1 VAAVAFEIVPLR
13 ASQVAP
19 VAAMLTRAFWNDP
32 QMRWLL
38 PEDADRARVLPW
50 LLETSVRYA
59 LRAGEAWTTPALS
72 GLALW
77 LPPGTRPPGLVA
89 TLRTG
94 ALAAPVKLGWQRFV
108 RFTTLTARA
117 DQLRKRLLPRPHWHL
132 AGLGVDPDMQRQGI
146 GSALLQP
153 TLRKADAAG
162 AACYLETYT
171 AANVAFYARHGFK
184 VLANE
189 VLLDGAPP
197 IWAMARIASD
207 NAQQC

>member
-1 VAAVAFEIVPLR
+1 MAATFEIVPLR
-13 ASQVAP
+13 AGQVAP
-19 VAAMLTRAFWNDP
+19 VAAMLTRAFWDDP

-50 LLETSVRYA
+50 LLATSVRYA
-59 LRAGEAWTTPALS
+59 LRAGETWTTPTLS

-77 LPPGTRPPGLVA
+77 LPPGTRPPGLIA

-94 ALAAPVKLGWQRFV
+94 ALAAPVKLGWQRFA

-117 DQLRKRLLPRPHWHL
+117 DELRKRLMPLPHWHL
-132 AGLGVDPDMQRQGI
+132 AGLGVDPDAQRQGI

-153 TLRKADAAG
+153 TLQRADATG

-171 AANVAFYARHGFK
+171 AANVAFYSVHGFK
-184 VLANE
+184 VLAE
-189 VLLDGAPP
+189 QELLDGAPR
-197 IWAMARIASD
+197 IWAMGRDAIG
-207 NAQQC
+207 